1 MAANIGP
8 KIGIQGEKEYRQQ
21 LNQIIQQAKTLNSQM
36 TDLTSSFTKNTSAE
50 EKQIATGKLLAQ
62 QISNQRELVSRL
74 ADMTAKAASKYGE
87 NSTEAL
93 KWKEAL
99 YKAKTELSRLESQA
113 ETAAD
118 STEELGEAFEDT
130 AEETINFGDVLKA
143 NILGDAIM
151 RGLDLLIDKVKD
163 FASGMV
169 NAAAEVKA
177 QTSQFE
183 QAFGPLGS
191 TADVII
197 QNIAND
203 TGILETRLR
212 TTAAGIY
219 SFAKASGADSTE
231 ALNLMETALLAAAD
245 NAAYY
250 DRSLEDATDTLQSF
264 LKGNYANDAALGVS
278 ATEATRNAA
287 AFKKFK
293 KEYKDLTEV
302 QKQQTLLSMVTD
314 AQELSG
320 AMGQASREA
329 DGWENVQG
337 NLNES
342 FRQFQAAV
350 GQPFLAQ
357 LAPRIQ
363 KITDEMQKLQNRI
376 DWDKFGSAIESAFG
390 FIDRNGEHIVK
401 IIGSIGAGF
410 ASWQAVSAIGSVT
423 TAVGGLISSL
433 STLGVAVAAN
443 PFGFIAGAAAAL
455 TAALALTYTEL
466 TKQSEATKALID
478 ESEKFAEQAQTI
490 KESIENRA
498 KAADDAAQTEL
509 DEIQRIKDLCTELDT
524 LVDAN
529 GKVDQKNRDRVN
541 FIMNELKEA
550 TGEEIGW
557 TDSLTTNY
565 KELKSQI
572 DDTLKSK
579 QAEVLLLAAEK
590 KYTAAIEN
598 RQKVEQGLKEAT
610 DNRTQ
615 AEKDL
620 KEAMDDLN
628 NVSPLDTT
636 RYTEATNK
644 VKDQTEVVKNAI
656 AAEDDYKQAWADTTG
671 AIELYETASLEM
683 LRGNTN
689 KVIELLTGEE
699 EQYGKVADASK
710 ETADTEISETQR
722 KYDEAKREYELYKE
736 QLEKG
741 ATGFTDKKLAEL
753 KSKMDQ
759 AGIDLLNAGKTA
771 GGNSVLG
778 VQIGINNNLGS
789 VKSSVY
795 SGGWNVGAQ
804 VMNGLAKG
812 ISNNSSP
819 VYTQIQN
826 VVGNL
831 ITRASRTL
839 MIKSPSRVFEEI
851 GMYTMKGLA
860 VGIEDEAS
868 NVNKVMTAAVS
879 ELPALVSPT
888 MDLPDNRTQNI
899 TIPNINVYAQEG
911 QDATEIARE
920 VERIFLSD
928 IRAREGA
935 FA

>member
-1 MAANIGP
+1 MAQNIGP
-8 KIGIQGEKEYRQQ
+8 KIGIEGEKEYRQQ
-21 LNQIIQQAKTLNSQM
+21 LNQIIQQAKTLGTQM
-36 TDLTSSFTKNTSAE
+36 NELTSSFDKNMTAE
-50 EKQIATGKLLAQ
+50 QKAAASSKLLSE
-62 QISNQRELVSRL
+62 QITNQRDLVAKL
-74 ADMTAKAASKYGE
+74 ADMTRKSADKYGE
-87 NSTEAL
+87 NATETL

-99 YKAKTELSRLESQA
+99 AKAQTQLNRLESQA
-113 ETAAD
+113 ESAAD
-118 STEELGEAFEDT
+118 TTEELGDAFEET
-130 AEETINFGDVLKA
+130 SEQTINFGDVLKA

-151 RGLDLLIDKVKD
+151 RGLDLLIDKVKE

-191 TADVII
+191 TADTII

-329 DGWENVQG
+329 EGWENVQG
-337 NLNES
+337 NLNEA
-342 FRQFQAAV
+342 FRQFQAAA

-357 LAPRIQ
+357 LTPRIQ
-363 KITDEMQKLQNRI
+363 KITDEMQKLQNKI
-376 DWDKFGSAIESAFG
+376 DWDKVGSAIESAFG
-390 FIDRNGEHIVK
+390 FLDRNGENIVK
-401 IIGSIGAGF
+401 VIGAIGAGF
-410 ASWQAVSAIGSVT
+410 ASWQAVSAIGNVT

-433 STLGVAVAAN
+433 STLSVAVAAN

-466 TKQSEATKALID
+466 TKQSEATKALLD

-498 KAADDAAQTEL
+498 KAADDAAQAEL
-509 DEIQRIKDLCTELDT
+509 DEIQRIKDLSDELDT

-541 FIMNELKEA
+541 YIMNEMNEA
-550 TGEEIGW
+550 LGLEIEW
-557 TDSLTTNY
+557 TDGLTTNY

-598 RQKVEQGLKEAT
+598 RQKIEKGLKESV
-610 DNRTQ
+610 DKRTQ

-620 KEAMDDLN
+620 KQAEDDLRA
-628 NVSPLDTT
+628 VDPLDTVQ
-636 RYTEATNK
+636 YVEATKK
-644 VKDQTEVVKNAI
+644 VEAQKEVVREAVK
-656 AAEDDYKQAWADTTG
+656 AEEDYKQAWADTTA
-671 AIELYETASLEM
+671 AIDTYETASLEM

-689 KVIELLTGEE
+689 KVIELLAGES
-699 EQYGKVADASK
+699 EQYGKTADASK
-710 ETADTEISETQR
+710 EAADTEISETQR
-722 KYDEAKREYELYKE
+722 KYDEARREYELYKE

-741 ATGFTDKKLAEL
+741 TTGFTDKKLAEL
-753 KSKMDQ
+753 KSKMDE
-759 AGIDLLNAGKTA
+759 AGVELLNAGKTA

-778 VQIGINNNLGS
+778 VKIGIQNETGPAKNE
-789 VKSSVY
+789 VY
-795 SGGWNVGAQ
+795 HSGYGIGAQ
-804 VMNGLAKG
+804 MMNGLKKG
-812 ISNNSSP
+812 VNDNP
-819 VYTQIQN
+819 VTAVVQKQ
-826 VVGNL
+826 VGNM
-831 ITRASRTL
+831 ITSARTTL
-839 MIKSPSRVFEEI
+839 MIKSPSRVFSEI
-851 GMYTMKGLA
+851 GKYTMEGFE
-860 VGIEDEAS
+860 VGFENEAKKAET
-868 NVNKVMTAAVS
+868 VLGRVFGEMPMAIT
-879 ELPALVSPT
+879 PT
-888 MDLPDNRTQNI
+888 VDLPDNRTNNI

-911 QDATEIARE
+911 QDAREIARE